1 MPSELKGNML
11 QTRLFSLNKPF
22 KFSRIRPRKQIS
34 IGTLFGVV
42 AIVLYVGYHAGKKSG
57 LTQVSSVSTEQRSA
71 INVNRLRE
79 ENDLLK
85 QQLVNEKRN
94 FQIQQEAQ
102 KNLSQHIKE
111 LEQHNS
117 ELSQDV
123 ALYERLRG
131 APTKKNVEIKT
142 FHIFSTH
149 AENKYRYLL
158 LLSKDSNPEQ
168 LTQGSVQM
176 KIYGHIGSEAIE
188 LPVRYADASYQGL
201 AFKFRNFQELSGEL
215 SFPEGFIPDTVSF
228 DVKPLAGG
236 HFQQQFPWDNQHI
249 YQDQS

>member
-1 MPSELKGNML
+1 MQNR
-11 QTRLFSLNKPF
+11 TFSLNKAL
-22 KFSRIRPRKQIS
+22 KFSRIRPRKQVS

-42 AIVLYVGYHAGKKSG
+42 ALVLYVGYHAGKKSG
-57 LTQVSSVSTEQRSA
+57 SNQVASQPVGQQLAGNLS
-71 INVNRLRE
+71 NLRQ
-79 ENDLLK
+79 ENELLK

-94 FQIQQEAQ
+94 FQIHQEAQ

-131 APTKKNVEIKT
+131 SPSKKNVEIKT
-142 FHIFSTH
+142 FHIFSTDS
-149 AENKYRYLL
+149 ENKYRYLL

-176 KIYGHIGSEAIE
+176 KIFGRLGSENIE
-188 LPVRYADASYQGL
+188 LPVRYADASYQGI

-215 SFPEGFIPDTVSF
+215 SFPDGFVPDSVSF
-228 DVKPLAGG
+228 EIKPLAGG

-249 YQDQS
+249 YRDQS